1 MAHAGGAR
9 VIDGV
14 TLKPLRRFRDARG
27 SVLKMQEATD
37 PEFKGFGEVYF
48 STVHPGAVKAWRRSP
63 AWRNYRVVHG
73 TIRLVLVDLRDGSPT
88 RGAFDEIE
96 MGDDHD
102 VLVQIPPG
110 VWSGFMGLGGDEAIV
125 CDLTDR
131 PNAAAVVEKR
141 EPDDA
146 AIGYDWGARLGSD

>member
-1 MAHAGGAR
+1 M
-9 VIDGV
+9 IDGV
-14 TLKPLRRFRDARG
+14 TIKPLRRFRDERG
-27 SVLKMQEATD
+27 QVMKMQEATD

-48 STVHPGAVKAWRRSP
+48 STVRPGVVKAWRRSP

-73 TIRLVLVDLRDGSPT
+73 AIRLVLADRREGSPT
-88 RGAFDEIE
+88 RGALDEIE

-110 VWSGFMGLGGDEAIV
+110 VWSGFVGLGNLEAIV

-131 PNAAAVVEKR
+131 PNAAAGVEKR

-146 AIGYDWGARLGSD
+146 TIGYDWHARKT

>member
-1 MAHAGGAR
+1 M
-9 VIDGV
+9 IDGV
-14 TLKPLRRFRDARG
+14 TIKPLCRFRDARG
-27 SVLKMQEATD
+27 QVMKMQEATD

-63 AWRNYRVVHG
+63 AWRNYRVVKG
-73 TIRLVLVDLRDGSPT
+73 AIRLVLADRRDGSPT
-88 RGAFDEIE
+88 RGAVDEIE

-110 VWSGFMGLGGDEAIV
+110 VWSGFVGLGSDEAIV

-131 PNAAAVVEKR
+131 PAAAAGVEKL
-141 EPDDA
+141 EPGDA
-146 AIGYDWGARLGSD
+146 AIGYDWGARSA

>member
-1 MAHAGGAR
+1 M
-9 VIDGV
+9 IDGV
-14 TLKPLRRFRDARG
+14 TVKPLRRFRDERG
-27 SVLKMQEATD
+27 QLMKMQEATD

-73 TIRLVLVDLRDGSPT
+73 AIRLVLADRRDGSPT
-88 RGAFDEIE
+88 CGAVDEIE

-110 VWSGFMGLGGDEAIV
+110 VWSGFTGLGVGEAIV

-131 PNAAAVVEKR
+131 PNAAVRVEKLA
-141 EPDDA
+141 PDDA
-146 AIGYDWGARLGSD
+146 AIGYDWGARSR

>member
-1 MAHAGGAR
+1 MAGAGRGPP

-14 TLKPLRRFRDARG
+14 TVRPLHRFRDARG
-27 SVLKMQEATD
+27 QVLKMLEATD

-48 STVHPGAVKAWRRSP
+48 STVRPGAVKAWRRSP
-63 AWRNYRVVHG
+63 AWRSYRVVHG
-73 TIRLVLVDLRDGSPT
+73 AIRLVLADRRAGSPT
-88 RGAFDEIE
+88 HGALDEIA
-96 MGDDHD
+96 MDDDHD

-110 VWSGFMGLGGDEAIV
+110 VWSGFTGLGSLESIV

-131 PNAAAVVEKR
+131 PSAAGGVEKL

-146 AIGYDWGARLGSD
+146 AIGYDWHARRT

>member
-1 MAHAGGAR
+1 MARAGRGTR
-9 VIDGV
+9 VIEGV
-14 TLKPLRRFRDARG
+14 TVKPLRRARDARG
-27 SVLKMQEATD
+27 SVMKMQESTD

-73 TIRLVLVDLRDGSPT
+73 AIRLVLADRRDGSPT
-88 RGAFDEIE
+88 CGAIDEIE
-96 MGDDHD
+96 MGEEHD

-110 VWSGFMGLGGDEAIV
+110 VWSGLVGLGTCEAIV

-131 PNAAAVVEKR
+131 PHAAAAVER
-141 EPDDA
+141 LEPDDA
-146 AIGYDWGARLGSD
+146 AIGYDWNPGSD